1 MIPIPDM
8 TLGCLKA
15 YSSSSWNWFAS
26 ALPIGSRGS
35 ASMYFLVRVYLETS
49 VKILSFAAP
58 DSIGIILWI
67 NFSRF
72 GIGAIANSISV
83 GGGLRGIFVG
93 PYFRK
98 KDVLT
103 CSQFC
108 SLFPCLPDICRVR
121 NWGCS

>member
-1 MIPIPDM
+1 
-8 TLGCLKA
+8 
-15 YSSSSWNWFAS
+15 
-26 ALPIGSRGS
+26 
-35 ASMYFLVRVYLETS
+35 MYFLVRVYLETS

-83 GGGLRGIFVG
+83 GGGLRGIFVDAQVGARVLLVFG